1 MHKNSYIGA
10 SEQRVL
16 IFQAQTPK
24 VSDRHVYFLFS
35 LRQMEDI
42 LMDAVVQPVPFSPSY
57 LAGVADWQDL
67 VMPVISLEQCLGLDT
82 IRPRQTR
89 RMMVVRTTKEGDAQA
104 PVQRSMLRAVPPIQ
118 MVTLPIEC
126 VPVSAEW
133 IPEKRLVR
141 GVYEWQKGYLVV
153 VHMGKILNGEL
164 GSGS

>member
-42 LMDAVVQPVPFSPSY
+42 LMDAVIQPVPFSPSH
-57 LAGVADWQDL
+57 LAGVAEWQDL
-67 VMPVISLEQCLGLDT
+67 VVPVISLEQCLGLDT
-82 IRPRQTR
+82 IRPRQIR
-89 RMMVVRTTKEGDAQA
+89 RLLVVRTTKEGAAQTPA
-104 PVQRSMLRAVPPIQ
+104 QRSMLKAVPPIR

-126 VPVSAEW
+126 IPVPAEW

-153 VHMGKILNGEL
+153 VHMGKILDGEL
-164 GSGS
+164 

>member
-24 VSDRHVYFLFS
+24 VSDRYVYFLFS

-42 LMDAVVQPVPFSPSY
+42 LMDAVIQPVPFSPSH
-57 LAGVADWQDL
+57 LAGVAEWQDL
-67 VMPVISLEQCLGLDT
+67 VVPVISLEQCLGLDT
-82 IRPRQTR
+82 IRPRQIR
-89 RMMVVRTTKEGDAQA
+89 RLLVVRTTKEGATQTPA
-104 PVQRSMLRAVPPIQ
+104 QRSILKAVPPIRIL
-118 MVTLPIEC
+118 TLPTEC
-126 VPVSAEW
+126 IPVPAEW

-153 VHMGKILNGEL
+153 VHMGKILDGEL
-164 GSGS
+164 

>member
-24 VSDRHVYFLFS
+24 VSDRYVYFLFS

-42 LMDAVVQPVPFSPSY
+42 LMDAVIQPVPFSPSH
-57 LAGVADWQDL
+57 LAGVAEWQDL
-67 VMPVISLEQCLGLDT
+67 VVPVISLEQCLGLDT
-82 IRPRQTR
+82 IRPRQIQR
-89 RMMVVRTTKEGDAQA
+89 LLGVRTTKEGATQTPA
-104 PVQRSMLRAVPPIQ
+104 QRSILKAVPPIQ

-126 VPVSAEW
+126 MPVPAEW

-153 VHMGKILNGEL
+153 VHMGKILDGEL
-164 GSGS
+164 